1 LRREN
6 VDFAHGSS
14 FGVSQAHILIVD
26 DDPKIRLLLRR
37 CLEPEGYRVTEAQDG
52 TSLFSVLN
60 ANHVDLITL
69 DLTLG
74 SDDGLEIAR
83 RVRSTAAVP
92 IIMITGKGDT
102 IDRIVGLELGA
113 DDYISKPFHVREVLA
128 RVRSVLRRSQEG
140 SLSRHKQSQPS
151 KIFRFANWVLD
162 CDKRELRSTAGVL
175 SQLTTAEFD
184 LLAVL
189 VQRPNRVLS
198 RDTLLD
204 LLKGQD
210 WAAYDR
216 IIDTQVA
223 RLRKKIEVNPE
234 APELIKTV
242 RGIGY
247 SFTAD
252 VTGS

>member
-1 LRREN
+1 
-6 VDFAHGSS
+6 
-14 FGVSQAHILIVD
+14 
-26 DDPKIRLLLRR
+26 
-37 CLEPEGYRVTEAQDG
+37 LEPEGYRVSEAQDG
-52 TSLFSVLN
+52 TSLFSILD
-60 ANHVDLITL
+60 ANQIDLITL
-69 DLTLG
+69 DLTLA
-74 SDDGLEIAR
+74 SEDGLEIAR
-83 RVRSTAAVP
+83 RVRSVAAIP

-128 RVRSVLRRSQEG
+128 RVRSVLRRSQET
-140 SLSRHKQSQPS
+140 SSSRPEHSRQG

-162 CDKRELRSTAGVL
+162 CDKRELRSAAGAL
-175 SQLTTAEFD
+175 APLTTAEFD
-184 LLAVL
+184 LLAIL

-198 RDTLLD
+198 RDMLLD

-234 APELIKTV
+234 APVLIKTV
-242 RGIGY
+242 RGVGY
-247 SFTAD
+247 SLTAD
-252 VTGS
+252 VIRS

>member
-1 LRREN
+1 
-6 VDFAHGSS
+6 
-14 FGVSQAHILIVD
+14 VSQAHILIVD
-26 DDPKIRLLLRR
+26 DEPKVRLLLRR
-37 CLEPEGYRVTEAQDG
+37 CLEPEGYRVSEAQDG
-52 TSLFSVLN
+52 KSVFSVLE
-60 ANHVDLITL
+60 AGQVDLITL
-69 DLTLG
+69 DLTLA
-74 SDDGLEIAR
+74 SDDGLDVAR
-83 RVRSTAAVP
+83 KIRAVAAVP

-102 IDRIVGLELGA
+102 IDRIVGLEIGA

-140 SLSRHKQSQPS
+140 SLSRLQQSQQA
-151 KIFRFANWVLD
+151 KVFRFANWVLD
-162 CDKRELRSTAGVL
+162 YDKRELRSTAGTL
-175 SQLTTAEFD
+175 SPLTTAEFD
-184 LLAVL
+184 LLAIL

-204 LLKGQD
+204 LLKGQE

-223 RLRKKIEVNPE
+223 RLRKKIESNPE

-242 RGIGY
+242 RGVGY

-252 VTGS
+252 VTRS

>member
-1 LRREN
+1 M
-6 VDFAHGSS
+6 
-14 FGVSQAHILIVD
+14 SQAHILIVD
-26 DDPKIRLLLRR
+26 DEPKVRLLLRR
-37 CLEPEGYRVTEAQDG
+37 CLEPEGYRVSEAQDG
-52 TSLFSVLN
+52 KSVFSVLE
-60 ANHVDLITL
+60 AGQVDLITL
-69 DLTLG
+69 DLTLA
-74 SDDGLEIAR
+74 SDDGLDVAR
-83 RVRSTAAVP
+83 KIRAVAAVP

-102 IDRIVGLELGA
+102 IDRIVGLEIGA

-140 SLSRHKQSQPS
+140 SLSRLQQSQQA
-151 KIFRFANWVLD
+151 KVFRFANWVLD
-162 CDKRELRSTAGVL
+162 YDKRELRSTAGTL
-175 SQLTTAEFD
+175 SPLTTAEFD
-184 LLAVL
+184 LLAIL

-204 LLKGQD
+204 LLKGQE

-223 RLRKKIEVNPE
+223 RLRKKIESNPE

-242 RGIGY
+242 RGVGY

-252 VTGS
+252 VTRS

>member
-1 LRREN
+1 M
-6 VDFAHGSS
+6 
-14 FGVSQAHILIVD
+14 SQAHILVVD

-37 CLEPEGYRVTEAQDG
+37 CLEPEGYRVSEAHDG
-52 TSLFSVLN
+52 KSVFSVLN
-60 ANHVDLITL
+60 ASQIDLITL
-69 DLTLG
+69 DLTLATE
-74 SDDGLEIAR
+74 DGLEIAR
-83 RVRSTAAVP
+83 RIRSVAAVP

-113 DDYISKPFHVREVLA
+113 DDYISKPFHIREVLA

-140 SLSRHKQSQPS
+140 SLSRHEQSRSS
-151 KIFRFANWVLD
+151 KVFRFANWVLD
-162 CDKRELRSTAGVL
+162 YDKRELRSTAGTL
-175 SQLTTAEFD
+175 CQLTTAEFE
-184 LLAVL
+184 LLAIL

-242 RGIGY
+242 RGVGY

>member
-1 LRREN
+1 
-6 VDFAHGSS
+6 
-14 FGVSQAHILIVD
+14 VSQPHILVVD
-26 DDPKIRLLLRR
+26 GDPKVRLLIRR
-37 CLEPEGYRVTEAQDG
+37 CLEPEGYRVGEAHDAK
-52 TSLFSVLN
+52 SVFSALK
-60 ANHVDLITL
+60 AGHIDLITL
-69 DLTLG
+69 DLTLA
-74 SDDGLEIAR
+74 SEDGLEIAR
-83 RVRSTAAVP
+83 RLQSTAPVP

-128 RVRSVLRRSQEG
+128 RVRSVLRRSKEG
-140 SLSRHKQSQPS
+140 TPSRHQQNQPR
-151 KIFRFANWVLD
+151 KVFRFADWVLD
-162 CDKRELRSTAGVL
+162 CDKRELRSTTGAL

-184 LLAVL
+184 LLAIL

-204 LLKGQD
+204 LLKGPD

-216 IIDTQVA
+216 IIDTQIA
-223 RLRKKIEVNPE
+223 RLRKKIEANPE

-242 RGIGY
+242 RGVGY

-252 VTGS
+252 VAGS

>member
-1 LRREN
+1 
-6 VDFAHGSS
+6 
-14 FGVSQAHILIVD
+14 
-26 DDPKIRLLLRR
+26 
-37 CLEPEGYRVTEAQDG
+37 LEPEGYRVSEAQDG
-52 TSLFSVLN
+52 KSVFSVLDTGK
-60 ANHVDLITL
+60 VDLITL
-69 DLTLG
+69 DLTLALE
-74 SDDGLEIAR
+74 DGLDIAR
-83 RVRSTAAVP
+83 RVRSLAPVP

-113 DDYISKPFHVREVLA
+113 DDYISKPFHLREVLA
-128 RVRSVLRRSQEG
+128 RVRSVLRRSQERG
-140 SLSRHKQSQPS
+140 LSGDQQSQRN
-151 KIFRFANWVLD
+151 KVLHFANWILD
-162 CDKRELRSTAGVL
+162 CDKRELRSTTGNL
-175 SQLTTAEFD
+175 CQLTTAEFE
-184 LLAVL
+184 LLAIL

-242 RGIGY
+242 RGVGY

>member
-1 LRREN
+1 M
-6 VDFAHGSS
+6 
-14 FGVSQAHILIVD
+14 SQAHILIVD

-37 CLEPEGYRVTEAQDG
+37 CLEPEGYRVSEAQDG
-52 TSLFSVLN
+52 KSVFSVLE
-60 ANHVDLITL
+60 ADQVDLITL
-69 DLTLG
+69 DLTLA
-74 SDDGLEIAR
+74 SEDGLDVAR
-83 RVRSTAAVP
+83 KIRSVAAVP
-92 IIMITGKGDT
+92 IVMITGKGDT

-140 SLSRHKQSQPS
+140 TFSRPEQSRQG
-151 KIFRFANWVLD
+151 KVYRFANWVLD
-162 CDKRELRSTAGVL
+162 CDKRELRSTAGTL
-175 SQLTTAEFD
+175 APLTTAEFD
-184 LLAVL
+184 LLAIL

-223 RLRKKIEVNPE
+223 RLRKKIETNPE

-252 VTGS
+252 VTRS

>member
-1 LRREN
+1 
-6 VDFAHGSS
+6 VT
-14 FGVSQAHILIVD
+14 QAHILVVD
-26 DDPKIRLLLRR
+26 DDPKVRLLLRR
-37 CLEPEGYRVTEAQDG
+37 CLEPEGYRVSEAHDG
-52 TSLFSVLN
+52 KSVFSVLT
-60 ANHVDLITL
+60 ADHVDLITL
-69 DLTLG
+69 DLTLA
-74 SDDGLEIAR
+74 SEDGLDIAR
-83 RVRSTAAVP
+83 RIRSVVAVP

-140 SLSRHKQSQPS
+140 SLSRAAQSRPS
-151 KIFRFANWVLD
+151 RVFCFANWVLD
-162 CDKRELRSTAGVL
+162 CDKRELRSTAGAL
-175 SQLTTAEFD
+175 SQLTTAEFE
-184 LLAVL
+184 LLAIL

-242 RGIGY
+242 RGVGY

-252 VTGS
+252 VTGL

>member
-1 LRREN
+1 M
-6 VDFAHGSS
+6 
-14 FGVSQAHILIVD
+14 SQAHILIVD
-26 DDPKIRLLLRR
+26 DEPKVRLLLRR
-37 CLEPEGYRVTEAQDG
+37 CLEPEGYRVSEAQDG
-52 TSLFSVLN
+52 KSVFSVLE
-60 ANHVDLITL
+60 AGQVDLITL
-69 DLTLG
+69 DLTLA
-74 SDDGLEIAR
+74 SDDGLDVAR
-83 RVRSTAAVP
+83 KIRAVATVP

-102 IDRIVGLELGA
+102 IDRIVGLEIGA

-140 SLSRHKQSQPS
+140 SLSRLQQSQQA
-151 KIFRFANWVLD
+151 KVFRFADWVLD
-162 CDKRELRSTAGVL
+162 YDKRELRSTAGTL
-175 SQLTTAEFD
+175 SPLTTAEFD
-184 LLAVL
+184 LLAIL

-204 LLKGQD
+204 LLKGQE

-223 RLRKKIEVNPE
+223 RLRKKIESNPE

-242 RGIGY
+242 RGVGY

-252 VTGS
+252 VTRS

>member
-1 LRREN
+1 M
-6 VDFAHGSS
+6 
-14 FGVSQAHILIVD
+14 SQAHILVVD
-26 DDPKIRLLLRR
+26 DDPKVRLLLRR
-37 CLEPEGYRVTEAQDG
+37 CLEPEGYRVSEAHDG
-52 TSLFSVLN
+52 KSVFSVLN
-60 ANHVDLITL
+60 AGQVDLVTL
-69 DLTLG
+69 DLTLA
-74 SDDGLEIAR
+74 SENGLDVAR
-83 RVRSTAAVP
+83 RIRSVAAVP

-140 SLSRHKQSQPS
+140 SLSRHQQNRTS

-162 CDKRELRSTAGVL
+162 CDKRELRSTAGAL

-184 LLAVL
+184 LLVIL

-223 RLRKKIEVNPE
+223 RLRKKIEVDPE
-234 APELIKTV
+234 VPELIKTV
-242 RGIGY
+242 RGVGY

>member
-1 LRREN
+1 
-6 VDFAHGSS
+6 
-14 FGVSQAHILIVD
+14 VSQAHILIVD
-26 DDPKIRLLLRR
+26 DDPKVRLLLRR
-37 CLEPEGYRVTEAQDG
+37 CLEPEGYRVSEAHDG
-52 TSLFSVLN
+52 HSIFSVLN
-60 ANHVDLITL
+60 TGHVDLITL
-69 DLTLG
+69 DLTLA
-74 SDDGLEIAR
+74 SEDGLEIAR
-83 RVRSTAAVP
+83 RIRSVAAVP

-128 RVRSVLRRSQEG
+128 RVRSVLRRSKKG
-140 SLSRHKQSQPS
+140 SPSTHELSRPSQV
-151 KIFRFANWVLD
+151 FRFANWVLD
-162 CDKRELRSTAGVL
+162 CDKRELRSTAGAL
-175 SQLTTAEFD
+175 SQLTTAEFE
-184 LLAVL
+184 LLAIL
-189 VQRPNRVLS
+189 VQRPYRVLS

-223 RLRKKIEVNPE
+223 RLRKKIEVNPD

-252 VTGS
+252 VSGL

>member
-1 LRREN
+1 
-6 VDFAHGSS
+6 
-14 FGVSQAHILIVD
+14 
-26 DDPKIRLLLRR
+26 
-37 CLEPEGYRVTEAQDG
+37 LEPEGYRVSEAQDG
-52 TSLFSVLN
+52 KSVFSVLE
-60 ANHVDLITL
+60 AGQVDLITL
-69 DLTLG
+69 DLTLA
-74 SDDGLEIAR
+74 SDDGLDVAR
-83 RVRSTAAVP
+83 KIRAVAAVP

-102 IDRIVGLELGA
+102 IDRIVGLEIGA

-140 SLSRHKQSQPS
+140 SLSRLQQSQQA
-151 KIFRFANWVLD
+151 KVFRFANWVLD
-162 CDKRELRSTAGVL
+162 YDKRELRSTAGTL
-175 SQLTTAEFD
+175 SPLTTAEFD
-184 LLAVL
+184 LLAIL

-204 LLKGQD
+204 LLKGQE

-223 RLRKKIEVNPE
+223 RLRKKIESNPE

-242 RGIGY
+242 RGVGY

-252 VTGS
+252 VTRS

>member
-1 LRREN
+1 M
-6 VDFAHGSS
+6 
-14 FGVSQAHILIVD
+14 SQAHILIVD
-26 DDPKIRLLLRR
+26 DDPKVRLLLRR
-37 CLEPEGYRVTEAQDG
+37 CLEPEGYRVSEAHDG
-52 TSLFSVLN
+52 HSIFSVLN
-60 ANHVDLITL
+60 ADHVDLITL
-69 DLTLG
+69 DLTLA
-74 SDDGLEIAR
+74 SEDGLEIAR
-83 RVRSTAAVP
+83 RIRSVAAVP

-128 RVRSVLRRSQEG
+128 RVRSVLRRSKKG
-140 SLSRHKQSQPS
+140 SPSTHELSRPSQV
-151 KIFRFANWVLD
+151 FRFANWVLD
-162 CDKRELRSTAGVL
+162 CDKRELRSTAGAL
-175 SQLTTAEFD
+175 SQLTTAEFE
-184 LLAVL
+184 LLAIL
-189 VQRPNRVLS
+189 VQRPYRVLS

-223 RLRKKIEVNPE
+223 RLSKKIEVNPD

-242 RGIGY
+242 RGVGY

-252 VTGS
+252 VSGL

>member
-1 LRREN
+1 M
-6 VDFAHGSS
+6 
-14 FGVSQAHILIVD
+14 SQAHILVVD
-26 DDPKIRLLLRR
+26 DDPKVRLLLRR
-37 CLEPEGYRVTEAQDG
+37 CLEPEGYRVSEAHDG
-52 TSLFSVLN
+52 QSVFSVLN
-60 ANHVDLITL
+60 AGHVDLITL
-69 DLTLG
+69 DLTLA
-74 SDDGLEIAR
+74 SEDGLDIAR
-83 RVRSTAAVP
+83 RIRSVAAVP

-140 SLSRHKQSQPS
+140 SPSRHQQNRPR

-162 CDKRELRSTAGVL
+162 CDKRELRSTAGAI
-175 SQLTTAEFD
+175 SQLTTAEFE
-184 LLAVL
+184 LLAIL

-216 IIDTQVA
+216 IIDTQIA
-223 RLRKKIEVNPE
+223 RLRKKIEVSPE

-242 RGIGY
+242 RGVGY